1 MVSTHIEEQA
11 TIVVASLRGE
21 LTASQSE
28 GFVEELHDHIDREK
42 PRVAL
47 DLSEVTLIDS
57 TGLSLLMTLVSRARL
72 ANGAVVLVSP
82 TKFVRS
88 IFAVTKLD
96 TWFDMAESLDE
107 AKEKLGV

>member
-1 MVSTHIEEQA
+1 MVSTHIQEQA
-11 TIVVASLRGE
+11 SIVVVSLRGE

-42 PRVAL
+42 PLVAV

-96 TWFDMAESLDE
+96 TWFDMADSLEE
-107 AKEKLGV
+107 AKEKLGA